1 MKNQRLVGRLELSR
15 RLTRATKSTV
25 YRQCEKGGRLH
36 AAMVGTK
43 INLDHKSAKIY
54 CAEFGYQEP
63 DIVAERASAAKAAT
77 AKAKAQGYDGTEPS
91 HDTIGPDEVGD
102 EVEAATDFM
111 DMSLRDIVKT
121 YGRQAQ
127 FKEYVSAYKILV
139 QTQAAEE
146 KMARDRK
153 EYAHWSHLERLAMH
167 IDGLHKLLMSDA
179 AKNIAETV
187 RTLSAAGASDAEVR
201 KAVTRVHE
209 QIISMAKANSDR
221 LIRNAKS

>member
-1 MKNQRLVGRLELSR
+1 MKNDRLVSRSELAR
-15 RLTRATKSTV
+15 RLTSVKKTTV
-25 YRQCEKGGRLH
+25 YEQCKSGGKLH
-36 AAMVGTK
+36 AAMVGQK
-43 INLDHKSAKIY
+43 VNLEHKNARMY
-54 CAEFGYQEP
+54 CAEFGYVEP
-63 DIVAERASAAKAAT
+63 DVVAERAAAAKAAT
-77 AKAKAQGYDGTEPS
+77 AKAKAAPQYDTAQS
-91 HDTIGPDEVGD
+91 HDTLGPDDVGD
-102 EVEAATDFM
+102 DVEAATDFM

-121 YGRQAQ
+121 YGRQSQ